1 MKRGDATMKGVQ
13 IDDFARVERA
23 EKRFVLAI
31 FMSFVTSIYN
41 IATKFGSMDLQ
52 SLKYMSLSES
62 VGLILTTITLVL
74 TCVAVWEYISV
85 SLVFERKLEIKPK

>member
-13 IDDFARVERA
+13 VEDFARVERA

-31 FMSFVTSIYN
+31 FMAFVTSIYN
-41 IATKFGSMDLQ
+41 LATKFGNMDLQ
-52 SLKYMSLSES
+52 SLRYMPLSEV
-62 VGLILTTITLVL
+62 VGLILTVVTLVL